1 MKEKR
6 NDLIHENPF
15 YKYLNNQSEYGFDI
29 PDTSMFGMLQ
39 ISEKSHPEAVAIDY
53 FGRKF
58 TYNKLVEEIERIS
71 HSYYK
76 IGVRKGDIVTVL
88 MPNTPEGVLSIYA
101 LNRLGA
107 VSNIVHPLSAQE

>member
-1 MKEKR
+1 MKPTKYLKGRSANRLMKEKR

-58 TYNKLVEEIERIS
+58 KKTAEVWQ
-71 HSYYK
+71 
-76 IGVRKGDIVTVL
+76 
-88 MPNTPEGVLSIYA
+88 SI
-101 LNRLGA
+101 
-107 VSNIVHPLSAQE
+107 